1 MQQLRIS
8 EVLVRAW
15 LSPVFRA
22 AAAPHIV
29 RAGLVRWKSVEEG
42 GKETEKDHEKRER
55 AEVTK
60 R

>member
-1 MQQLRIS
+1 MRRLSIS
-8 EVLVRAW
+8 EVLVCGW

-22 AAAPHIV
+22 AAAQHILH
-29 RAGLVRWKSVEEG
+29 AGLVRWKSIEKGEER
-42 GKETEKDHEKRER
+42 EKDHERRER